1 MRCEVK
7 AIDNMVLIRCKNVAT
22 VCHKIA
28 DGFVNVCKKHTQL
41 KPFVSSDNNRRD
53 SE

>member
-7 AIDNMVLIRCKNVAT
+7 SIDNMVLIRCKNVAI
-22 VCHKIA
+22 VCHKIS

-41 KPFVSSDNNRRD
+41 KPFVYSENGRRD